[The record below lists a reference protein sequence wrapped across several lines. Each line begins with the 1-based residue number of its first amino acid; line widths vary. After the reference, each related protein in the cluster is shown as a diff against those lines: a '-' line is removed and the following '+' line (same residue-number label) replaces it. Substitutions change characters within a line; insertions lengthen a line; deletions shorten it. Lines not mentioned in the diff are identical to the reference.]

1 MVFPIGG
8 FLVQLALPKIECVD
22 FSQDY
27 GKFVAEPI
35 EKGYGVV
42 LGNSLRRVLLSSLPG
57 AAISSV
63 LIEGITQEFSNVP
76 NMKED
81 VTDFL
86 LNLRDVRIRCLSKTA
101 EGGKMTINVKGRT
114 DIHASDIKVVNPT
127 DFEIVNP
134 EHYLATLDSSEAKL
148 DIELTVKVDKGYQPA
163 GSGDNVGII
172 VTSTGTSKEIS
183 LDAIYSPVTRAN
195 YVIESSGPGQ
205 GTGKER
211 MILEIWT
218 DGTID
223 PVEAIGQSAAI
234 LVEQFSGFTGLARTI
249 AEKEE
254 AEAWQKSI
262 PSDVYNMSLEKLNL
276 STHTYNSLR
285 RGGITT
291 TGQLL
296 EKGLEGLMS
305 LGGFGVKSKEEVEV
319 ALAELGVGSSQMPAD
334 KDKKKKGHA
343 KDEGPEGDSE

>member
-1 MVFPIGG
+1 M
-8 FLVQLALPKIECVD
+8 VQLALPKIECIS

-27 GKFVAEPI
+27 GKFVAEPV

-42 LGNSLRRVLLSSLPG
+42 LGNSLRRALLSSLPG
-57 AAISSV
+57 AAITSV
-63 LIEGITQEFSNVP
+63 LIEGVTQEFSTIP
-76 NMKED
+76 YMKED

-86 LNLRDVRIRCLSKTA
+86 LNIRDIRIRCLSKA
-101 EGGKMTINVKGRT
+101 AAGGKMTINVKGRT
-114 DIHASDIKVVNPT
+114 DIHASDIVVVSAA
-127 DFEIVNP
+127 DFEIMNP
-134 EHYLATLDSSEAKL
+134 EHYLATLDSADAKL

-183 LDAIYSPVTRAN
+183 IDAIFSPVTRAN

-205 GTGKER
+205 GAGKER
-211 MILEIWT
+211 LILEIWT

-223 PVEAIGQSAAI
+223 PVEAIGQAATV

-262 PSDVYNMSLEKLNL
+262 PSDVYNMPLEKLSL

-319 ALAELGVGSSQMPAD
+319 ALAELGVGSSQAAAD
-334 KDKKKKGHA
+334 KDKKKKGRG
-343 KDEGPEGDSE
+343 KDEGPEGDIE

>member
-22 FSQDY
+22 FSQNY
-27 GKFVAEPI
+27 GKFVAEPV
-35 EKGYGVV
+35 EKGYGVI
-42 LGNSLRRVLLSSLPG
+42 LGNSLRRALLSSLPG
-57 AAISSV
+57 AAITSV
-63 LIEGITQEFSNVP
+63 LIDGVTQEFSTIP

-86 LNLRDVRIRCLSKTA
+86 LNIRDIRIRCLSKAA
-101 EGGKMTINVKGRT
+101 EGGKMTLNVKGRT
-114 DIHASDIKVVNPT
+114 DIHAGDIKVVNAT

-134 EHYLATLDSSEAKL
+134 EHYLATLDSADAKL

-163 GSGDNVGII
+163 SGGDNVGII
-172 VTSTGTSKEIS
+172 VTSTGTSKEMAI
-183 LDAIYSPVTRAN
+183 DAIFTPVVRAN
-195 YVIESSGPGQ
+195 YFIESSGPGG

-211 MILEIWT
+211 LILEIWT

-262 PSDVYNMSLEKLNL
+262 PSDVYNMPLEKLNL

-319 ALAELGVGSSQMPAD
+319 ALAELGVGSSQTPAE
-334 KDKKKKGHA
+334 KDKKKKGRG
-343 KDEGPEGDSE
+343 KDDGPEGDIE

>member
-1 MVFPIGG
+1 M
-8 FLVQLALPKIECVD
+8 VQLALPKIECVD
-22 FSQDY
+22 FSQNY
-27 GKFVAEPI
+27 GKFVAEPV
-35 EKGYGVV
+35 EKGYGVI
-42 LGNSLRRVLLSSLPG
+42 LGNSLRRALLSSLPG
-57 AAISSV
+57 AAITSV
-63 LIEGITQEFSNVP
+63 LIEGVTQEFSTIP

-86 LNLRDVRIRCLSKTA
+86 LNIRDIRIRCLSKTA
-101 EGGKMTINVKGRT
+101 EGGKMTLNVKGRT
-114 DIHASDIKVVNPT
+114 DIHASDIKVVNTT

-134 EHYLATLDSSEAKL
+134 EHYLATLDSSDAKL

-163 GSGDNVGII
+163 SGGDNVGII
-172 VTSTGTSKEIS
+172 VTSTGTSKEMAI
-183 LDAIYSPVTRAN
+183 DAIFSPVTRAN
-195 YVIESSGPGQ
+195 YVIESSSPGQ
-205 GTGKER
+205 GAGKER
-211 MILEIWT
+211 LVLEIWT

-223 PVEAIGQSAAI
+223 PVEAIGQSAAV

-262 PSDVYNMSLEKLNL
+262 PSDVYNMPLEKLNL

-319 ALAELGVGSSQMPAD
+319 ALAELGVGSSQTPPE
-334 KDKKKKGHA
+334 KDIKKKGRG
-343 KDEGPEGDSE
+343 KDDGPEGDIE

>member
-1 MVFPIGG
+1 
-8 FLVQLALPKIECVD
+8 LVQLALPKIECVD
-22 FSQDY
+22 FRQDY
-27 GKFVAEPI
+27 GKFVAEPV

-42 LGNSLRRVLLSSLPG
+42 LGNSLRRALLSSLPG
-57 AAISSV
+57 AAITSV
-63 LIEGITQEFSNVP
+63 LIDGVTQEFSTIP

-81 VTDFL
+81 VTEFL
-86 LNLRDVRIRCLSKTA
+86 LNIRDIRIKCVSKTA
-101 EGGKMTINVKGRT
+101 EGGKMTLNIKGGT
-114 DIHASDIKVVNPT
+114 DIHAGDIKVVNIT
-127 DFEIVNP
+127 DFEIMNP

-148 DIELTVKVDKGYQPA
+148 DIEFTVKVDKGYQPA
-163 GSGDNVGII
+163 GGGDNVGII

-183 LDAIYSPVTRAN
+183 IDAVFSPVTRAN
-195 YVIESSGPGQ
+195 YVIESSGPGH

-211 MILEIWT
+211 LIMEIWT

-262 PSDVYNMSLEKLNL
+262 PSDVYNMPLEKLNL

-296 EKGLEGLMS
+296 EKGLESLMS

-319 ALAELGVGSSQMPAD
+319 ALAELGVSSSQELAE

-343 KDEGPEGDSE
+343 KDADPEGDSE

>member
-8 FLVQLALPKIECVD
+8 FLVQLALPKIECVE
-22 FSQDY
+22 FSQNY
-27 GKFVAEPI
+27 GKFVAEPV
-35 EKGYGVV
+35 EKGYGVI
-42 LGNSLRRVLLSSLPG
+42 LGNSLRRALLSSLPG
-57 AAISSV
+57 AAITSV
-63 LIEGITQEFSNVP
+63 LIDGVTQEFSTIP

-86 LNLRDVRIRCLSKTA
+86 LNIRDIRIRCLSKDA
-101 EGGKMTINVKGRT
+101 EGGKMTLNIKGRT
-114 DIHASDIKVVNPT
+114 DIHASDIKVVNTT

-134 EHYLATLDSSEAKL
+134 EHYMATLDSSEAKL
-148 DIELTVKVDKGYQPA
+148 DIEFTVKVDKGYRPA
-163 GSGDNVGII
+163 SGGDNVGII
-172 VTSTGTSKEIS
+172 VTSTGTSKEIAI
-183 LDAIYSPVTRAN
+183 DAIFSPVTRAN

-211 MILEIWT
+211 LILEIWT

-223 PVEAIGQSAAI
+223 PVEAIGQSASV

-262 PSDVYNMSLEKLNL
+262 PSDVYNMPLEKLNL

-319 ALAELGVGSSQMPAD
+319 ALAELGVGSSETPAE
-334 KDKKKKGHA
+334 KDKKKKGRA
-343 KDEGPEGDSE
+343 KDESPEGDIE

>member
-22 FSQDY
+22 FSQNY
-27 GKFVAEPI
+27 GKFVAEPV
-35 EKGYGVV
+35 EKGYGVI
-42 LGNSLRRVLLSSLPG
+42 LGNSLRRALLSSLAG
-57 AAISSV
+57 AAITSV
-63 LIEGITQEFSNVP
+63 LIEGVTQEFSTIP

-86 LNLRDVRIRCLSKTA
+86 LNIRDIRIRCLSKTA
-101 EGGKMTINVKGRT
+101 EGGKMTLNVKGRT
-114 DIHASDIKVVNPT
+114 DIHASDIKVVNTT

-163 GSGDNVGII
+163 SGGDNVGII
-172 VTSTGTSKEIS
+172 VTSTGTSKEMAI
-183 LDAIYSPVTRAN
+183 DAIFSPVTRAN

-211 MILEIWT
+211 LVLEIWT

-223 PVEAIGQSAAI
+223 PVEAIGQSAAV

-262 PSDVYNMSLEKLNL
+262 PSDVYNMPLEKLNL

-319 ALAELGVGSSQMPAD
+319 ALGELGVGSSQTPAE
-334 KDKKKKGHA
+334 KDKKKKGHG
-343 KDEGPEGDSE
+343 KDEGPEGDIE

>member
-22 FSQDY
+22 YSQNY
-27 GKFVAEPI
+27 GKFVAEPV
-35 EKGYGVV
+35 EKGFGVI
-42 LGNSLRRVLLSSLPG
+42 LGNSLRRALLSSLPG
-57 AAISSV
+57 AAITSV
-63 LIEGITQEFSNVP
+63 LIDGVTQEFSTVP
-76 NMKED
+76 DLKED
-81 VTDFL
+81 ITDFL
-86 LNLRDVRIRCLSKTA
+86 LNIRDIRIRPLSQTA
-101 EGGKMTINVKGRT
+101 ESGKLVLNVKGRT
-114 DIHASDIKVVNPT
+114 EVHASDIKVAGTP

-134 EHYLATLDSSEAKL
+134 ELYLATLDSNDAKL
-148 DIELTVKVDKGYQPA
+148 DVEFTVKVSKGYQPA
-163 GSGDNVGII
+163 GGGDNVGII

-183 LDAIYSPVTRAN
+183 IDAIFTPVTRAN

-205 GTGKER
+205 GTGKEKLV
-211 MILEIWT
+211 MEIWT
-218 DGTID
+218 DGTVD

-262 PSDVYNMSLEKLNL
+262 PSDVYNMPLEKLNL

-319 ALAELGVGSSQMPAD
+319 ALAELGVGLTGQPIE
-334 KDKKKKGHA
+334 KDKKKKGQA
-343 KDEGPEGDSE
+343 KEAGSEGDSE